1 MKTNFKYMIAAVVV
15 TFFAVIA
22 CKKTEYSFGSIK
34 TPQDLVINV
43 TIQGQDAN
51 NPTGDGS
58 GNVTISAQATNAL
71 QYKIYFGNGDS
82 VMTYSGTAT
91 YKYTTIDTNTYTIT
105 VNAIGTGGAI
115 TTLSKQIRVLYKF
128 QIPTDIMSLL
138 TNGTSKNWIIASDTV
153 GHFGVG
159 PITSFFP
166 DWYQAQ
172 PNEKPAC
179 AYGSVI
185 TFTQAGSNTI
195 TMNDNNNGSSFLIA
209 AATAFYGQSGGDGC
223 YPIATGGTKT
233 LGFGTANSGSNSTN
247 STGIQFTVPGN
258 GIIGFG
264 TGGTT
269 YEILSLTSNVM
280 WLRNIG
286 SDGNAWY
293 QIFRAQ

>member
-1 MKTNFKYMIAAVVV
+1 MTAAVLV
-15 TFFAVIA
+15 TFLAVMA
-22 CKKTEYSFGSIK
+22 CKNTEYSFGSIK

-43 TIQGQDAN
+43 NSQGQDAN

-58 GNVTISAQATNAL
+58 GIVTISAQATNAL

-82 VMTYSGTAT
+82 DMTYSGTAT

-115 TTLSKQIRVLYKF
+115 STLTKQIRVLYKF
-128 QIPTDIMSLL
+128 QIPADIMA
-138 TNGTSKNWIIASDTV
+138 I
-153 GHFGVG
+153 
-159 PITSFFP
+159 
-166 DWYQAQ
+166 
-172 PNEKPAC
+172 
-179 AYGSVI
+179 
-185 TFTQAGSNTI
+185 
-195 TMNDNNNGSSFLIA
+195 
-209 AATAFYGQSGGDGC
+209 
-223 YPIATGGTKT
+223 
-233 LGFGTANSGSNSTN
+233 
-247 STGIQFTVPGN
+247 VPGN
-258 GIIGFG
+258 GIICFG